1 MEPFTIVI
9 CPGAF
14 PLPRIYEP
22 LIADFNERQHTAICM
37 VQQYHPTSSTQT
49 LPTVNPDSEYLRH
62 SVLDPLLS
70 EGKDIVVFAHSYG
83 GIYAP
88 ASLEGISKQERR
100 AKGLEGGVVA
110 VVLCAA
116 SIARKGTTALEA
128 MLMEPD
134 TIPGWTIYDES
145 TGLVTFD
152 KSAAKAM
159 LFHDLPDEE
168 ADKLAERLSP
178 QPYHCFTTPTHWDP
192 YHSPAF
198 RGKIGY
204 IFTGGDRI
212 VPLEAQ
218 RTYVE
223 IGKIERTRM
232 LEGSSHSPHI
242 EQPGMLADT
251 VLELVKE
258 ITEKTNCKL

>member
-1 MEPFTIVI
+1 MGRLTIVI

-22 LIADFNERQHTAICM
+22 LIEVFNERQHAAICM

-88 ASLEGISKQERR
+88 ASLEGTSKQERR

-110 VVLCAA
+110 V
-116 SIARKGTTALEA
+116 I
-128 MLMEPD
+128 
-134 TIPGWTIYDES
+134 
-145 TGLVTFD
+145 
-152 KSAAKAM
+152 
-159 LFHDLPDEE
+159 PDEE
-168 ADKLAERLSP
+168 ANRLVERLSP
-178 QPYHCFTTPTHWDP
+178 QPYYCFTTPAHWDP

-198 RGKIGY
+198 RGKIG
-204 IFTGGDRI
+204 
-212 VPLEAQ
+212 
-218 RTYVE
+218 
-223 IGKIERTRM
+223 
-232 LEGSSHSPHI
+232 
-242 EQPGMLADT
+242 
-251 VLELVKE
+251 
-258 ITEKTNCKL
+258 

>member
-1 MEPFTIVI
+1 MEPFTVVI

-22 LIADFNERQHTAICM
+22 LIADFNQRQHAAICM
-37 VQQYHPTSSTQT
+37 VQQYHPTASTQT
-49 LPTVNPDSEYLRH
+49 LPTVNPNSEYLWN
-62 SVLDPLLS
+62 SVLDPLLF

-88 ASLEGISKQERR
+88 SSLEGTSKQERR

-110 VVLCAA
+110 
-116 SIARKGTTALEA
+116 
-128 MLMEPD
+128 
-134 TIPGWTIYDES
+134 DES

-152 KSAAKAM
+152 KQAAKAM

-178 QPYHCFTTPTHWDP
+178 QPYHCFTTPVHWDP
-192 YHSPAF
+192 YNSPAF
-198 RGKIGY
+198 RGRIGY

-218 RTYVE
+218 RMYVE
-223 IGKIERTRM
+223 IGGIKRARM

-251 VLELVKE
+251 FSELVKD
-258 ITEKTNCKL
+258 ITEKTHCKL